1 MEKENYSIVPKQEAN
16 TGTPV
21 SIKIMERD
29 ISEEIERK
37 NPTYYGTVVNNP
49 AWQAWEKVAHEYGY
63 DWHESV
69 ECGWLSPGHFQAF
82 LDWHKRYKNNYDT

>member
-21 SIKIMERD
+21 RIKIMERD

-37 NPTYYGTVVNNP
+37 NMTT
-49 AWQAWEKVAHEYGY
+49 QE
-63 DWHESV
+63 
-69 ECGWLSPGHFQAF
+69 Q
-82 LDWHKRYKNNYDT
+82 